1 MPIANVLRKLV
12 AWNPV
17 YAALVTLWEWI
28 PWRRVPITALLAL
41 LLAVTWTFGMD
52 DCIRAWCF
60 SETFSFVLSCLSKA
74 YNFALKTVGMVIS
87 TLVYP
92 TIYYPKS
99 TAIIVCIVATAMC
112 YMPLTLADVS
122 PMARNAFARVSPIA
136 RAAFARVAPMGR
148 NAFAHMAAIAR
159 NVGDV
164 VSRFC
169 RKAERPAAPS
179 AQQVLS
185 QKHSDML
192 NKNVQLR
199 KKTAAASP
207 TDSDANGNQVLR
219 PLNILRPSAPPT
231 DSVTTDSEKFSA
243 ATGRVQEEYREADKL
258 RKAAASGDKSTQPPT
273 TASATPSEPRPA
285 TRHNKR
291 PRDDTE
297 DTSDDSED
305 THSED
310 TSDDSED
317 ACDGNK
323 AKKTKSTKADVGPS
337 TK

>member
-1 MPIANVLRKLV
+1 MGRFRILTDLKSLDMPIANLLRKLV

-41 LLAVTWTFGMD
+41 LLVVTWTFGMD
-52 DCIRAWCF
+52 DCTRAWCF

-74 YNFALKTVGMVIS
+74 YNFALKTLAMVVS

-99 TAIIVCIVATAMC
+99 TAIIVCIVATAMR

-136 RAAFARVAPMGR
+136 RAAFARV
-148 NAFAHMAAIAR
+148 AAIAR

-219 PLNILRPSAPPT
+219 PLNILSASAPPT
-231 DSVTTDSEKFSA
+231 DSVTTDSETPNSEKFSA
-243 ATGRVQEEYREADKL
+243 ATGRVQKEYREAEL
-258 RKAAASGDKSTQPPT
+258 REAAASGDKSTQPPT

-310 TSDDSED
+310 

-323 AKKTKSTKADVGPS
+323 AKKTKAKKPKA
-337 TK
+337 K